1 MAELFGR
8 ADGCAHGRGGSMH
21 LLDVD
26 KGFYGGWGI
35 VGGQLPIATGLAL
48 ALVRRGKSQAVVCEL
63 GDGAIN
69 MGAWHESLNLAALW
83 DLPVVFLVVNNGY
96 GMGTSVQRASAEPD
110 LYRRASAFRMHGE
123 RVDGDD
129 LEAVVEA
136 SDRLSSAAARQ
147 REPAVLEVVTYR
159 YRGHSV
165 ADAGLATA
173 PRRRSRRSRRTTRS
187 PHPGHAARARLHRRR
202 AGPRRRRGR
211 RPRRRG
217 RRASPKPA
225 PSPTRASWRAASTR
239 PAAAGSSPHA
249 PGQPVRRGGARL
261 QRRARLMSAVAE
273 ATETQRMT
281 YREALRLAMREELAR
296 DERVFI
302 MGEEVG
308 VFEGSYKVTAG
319 LMDEFGPERVRDTP
333 ISEEGFVGAA
343 VGAAMGGERPIVEI
357 MTINFLLVAIDQVV
371 NHAAKV
377 RTMFGGEVG
386 CPMVIRTPNG
396 AGNQLTAQHSQ
407 SLEGWF
413 AHTPGMK
420 VVAPSNPAEAEGLL
434 KAAIRDDDPVLV
446 VENLPIYKEK
456 GEVPLD
462 PEFIT
467 PIGLANV
474 AREGSDITLVSHSFA
489 TVRALHVAE
498 KLASEHGVNAE
509 VVDLRSLRPLDV
521 ETVAASVGKTNHVVC
536 VEEGWPSYG
545 VTAELAARIQKACF
559 DDLDAPVERV
569 GMAEVPLPYAKNLE
583 TAALPGEA
591 RIEAAVL
598 STLGLA
604 R

>member
-1 MAELFGR
+1 
-8 ADGCAHGRGGSMH
+8 
-21 LLDVD
+21 
-26 KGFYGGWGI
+26 
-35 VGGQLPIATGLAL
+35 
-48 ALVRRGKSQAVVCEL
+48 
-63 GDGAIN
+63 
-69 MGAWHESLNLAALW
+69 
-83 DLPVVFLVVNNGY
+83 
-96 GMGTSVQRASAEPD
+96 
-110 LYRRASAFRMHGE
+110 
-123 RVDGDD
+123 
-129 LEAVVEA
+129 
-136 SDRLSSAAARQ
+136 
-147 REPAVLEVVTYR
+147 
-159 YRGHSV
+159 
-165 ADAGLATA
+165 
-173 PRRRSRRSRRTTRS
+173 
-187 PHPGHAARARLHRRR
+187 
-202 AGPRRRRGR
+202 
-211 RPRRRG
+211 
-217 RRASPKPA
+217 
-225 PSPTRASWRAASTR
+225 
-239 PAAAGSSPHA
+239 
-249 PGQPVRRGGARL
+249 
-261 QRRARLMSAVAE
+261 MSAVAE

-420 VVAPSNPAEAEGLL
+420 VVAPSNPAEAKGLL
-434 KAAIRDDDPVLV
+434 KAAVRDDDPVLV

-521 ETVAASVGKTNHVVC
+521 EAVAASVGKTNRVVC

-583 TAALPGEA
+583 TAALPGGA